1 MAWETVS
8 ASYTPAPGE
17 RVRITAAPYTLP
29 TVDKARVQAA
39 LQAAGIN
46 VIEVNK
52 SLFGDY
58 EITLAAPG
66 NQTMGDIGR
75 AVAAAIDDLWD
86 AWSTAVTKYERYTES
101 FFSPPSTSTTISLV
115 AFAVILALLAYV
127 AWRLKLI

>member
-1 MAWETVS
+1 MAWETVP

-29 TVDKARVQAA
+29 SVDKARVQAA
-39 LQAAGIN
+39 VRGAGIN

-66 NQTMGDIGR
+66 GQTMSDIGS

-86 AWSTAVTKYERYTES
+86 AWSTAITKYERYTES
-101 FFSPPSTSTTISLV
+101 LFPTPSTSTTVSLV